1 MAKTIVIT
9 GANRG
14 LGLEFVR
21 QYLKLDSP
29 PQLIVATCRDPDKA
43 TELRE
48 LADSNA
54 SVYIYK
60 LDTTDLDALPNFAN
74 RVDELVD
81 ENGLDVLINNAGAYL
96 KVSLLEGSSDDLM
109 ENFKINAV
117 APFMLTRTLFSALRK
132 ATAKNDAHRPAVV
145 NITSKMGSMDDNT
158 SGGHYAYRTS
168 KAALNMITKSMSVD
182 LASSGIKAVAIHPG
196 WVRTA
201 MGGPN
206 GLIDTIES
214 VTNMIRV
221 IGEVQTG
228 KNKGLFLNYNGAEI
242 KW

>member
-1 MAKTIVIT
+1 MTRVLIT

-21 QYLKLDSP
+21 QYLKQDNP
-29 PQLIVATCRDPDKA
+29 PEIIIATCRDPDKA

-48 LADSNA
+48 LAESSS
-54 SVYIYK
+54 SVHIFK
-60 LDTTDLDALPNFAN
+60 LDTTDFDGLPNFVN
-74 RVDELVD
+74 KVDELVGD
-81 ENGLDVLINNAGAYL
+81 NGLDILINNAGAYL
-96 KVSLLEGSSDDLM
+96 KVSLLEGSSDDII

-117 APFMLTRTLFSALRK
+117 APFMITRSLYSTLRK
-132 ATAKNDAHRPAVV
+132 SGAKNNLPVVV
-145 NITSKMGSMDDNT
+145 NVTSKMGSIQDNT

-168 KAALNMITKSMSVD
+168 KTALNMITKSMSVD
-182 LASSGIKAVAIHPG
+182 LSNSGIKAVAIHPG

-206 GLIDTIES
+206 GLIDTFES

-221 IGEVQTG
+221 IAEVRVGT
-228 KNKGLFLNYNGAEI
+228 NKGLFLNYDGAEI
-242 KW
+242 EW